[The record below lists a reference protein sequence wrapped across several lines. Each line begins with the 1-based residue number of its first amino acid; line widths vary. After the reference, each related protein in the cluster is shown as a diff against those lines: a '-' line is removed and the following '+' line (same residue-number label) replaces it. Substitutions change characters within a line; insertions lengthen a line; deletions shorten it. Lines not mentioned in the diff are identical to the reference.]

1 MKTKAALILSLLALA
16 SVQPQVLRADAV
28 GGAIVGGIAGA
39 IIGNNS
45 GDHNALRGAAIGS
58 VAGALIGSA
67 SDNSHRGSHGYS
79 GRPPM
84 RVSVGYHYG
93 SGYGYGTGY
102 GHRSH
107 GYRNSYGY
115 GAYGYVAPVAY
126 YSSYG
131 YRRPSYAS
139 SGLFWGGVTGAI
151 IGNNSHRHNAWR
163 GAALGAGTGLLI
175 GAIADR
181 DAREREE
188 RAAAILDAQSAAAA
202 QNTATQPAP
211 QNITIINN
219 YNAPA
224 STPMSSANGMFGR

>member
-1 MKTKAALILSLLALA
+1 MKTIAALTLSLLALA
-16 SVQPQVLRADAV
+16 SVQTQVLHADAV
-28 GGAIVGGIAGA
+28 NGAIVGGIAGA

-67 SDNSHRGSHGYS
+67 SDNSHSHGYYA
-79 GRPPM
+79 RPPL
-84 RVSVGYHYG
+84 RVGVGYYSG
-93 SGYGYGTGY
+93 SGYGHGY
-102 GHRSH
+102 H

-126 YSSYG
+126 YSDYG

-139 SGLFWGGVTGAI
+139 SGMFWGGITGAI
-151 IGNNSHRHNAWR
+151 IGNNSYRHNAWR
-163 GAALGAGTGLLI
+163 GAALGAGAGLLI
-175 GAIADR
+175 GAIADQ

-202 QNTATQPAP
+202 QNATAVQPAP
-211 QNITIINN
+211 QNVTIINN